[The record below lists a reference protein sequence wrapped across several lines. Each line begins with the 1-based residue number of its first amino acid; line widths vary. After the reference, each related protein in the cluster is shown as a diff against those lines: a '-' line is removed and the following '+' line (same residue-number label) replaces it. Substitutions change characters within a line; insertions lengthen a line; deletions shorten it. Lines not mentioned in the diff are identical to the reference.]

1 MIYLIPDWWSK
12 LMESIRR
19 LKLCHVLVANLR
31 AVAAPDSRA
40 HVKPQFGQLIGEA
53 SPPLN

>member
-40 HVKPQFGQLIGEA
+40 HVKPHFGQLICEA